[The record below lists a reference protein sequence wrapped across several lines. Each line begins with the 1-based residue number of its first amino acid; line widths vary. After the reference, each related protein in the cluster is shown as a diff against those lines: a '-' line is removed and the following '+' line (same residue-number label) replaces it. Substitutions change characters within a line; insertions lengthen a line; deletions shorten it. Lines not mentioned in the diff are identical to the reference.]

1 MNPRKADG
9 PKQDETDDAHGC
21 LPGGRR
27 QATGEPAAARPPG
40 RPARKPPAGSRPE
53 AELVHELQVHHN
65 ELEMQND
72 ELRRT
77 QLELAAARDRF
88 IDLYDFAPVGYL
100 TLDRLGR
107 IVEANLKSAA
117 ELDTPRTTLMGR
129 RLSELVATTDGDRWH
144 RHLLESLQGNDPTRI
159 EISLRRRSGRP
170 EVHVRLDCAR
180 VTGTGGEPLLRVVLT
195 DVTQRRQAELNQR
208 IAARAIESRELE
220 RRRVARELHEDLG
233 QRLSALKMNVATLAG
248 SGDAPAPPGLLEE
261 MADTLDEALS
271 TVRRIAAEMRPLM
284 LDDLGL
290 NAALDWLARDS
301 ARRLG
306 VQVRLSLDRDDPP
319 LSDIRSIGLY
329 RLLQEALAHVAR
341 QAPSADI
348 AIDLRRRTQELQL
361 TVQDT
366 GRGWPMAVDGGGL
379 RQVESL
385 EGLQMQAQQLGGRFE
400 ITKMPSGGQRLRIRL
415 PIGTVASE
423 SEHSNPRARP

>member
-1 MNPRKADG
+1 MNPRKVDG
-9 PKQDETDDAHGC
+9 PKQGETDEVHG
-21 LPGGRR
+21 GESRGRH
-27 QATGEPAAARPPG
+27 QATEARAAARPPG
-40 RPARKPPAGSRPE
+40 RPARKAPVSPPAAGSQS
-53 AELVHELQVHHN
+53 HELQVHQA

-117 ELDTPRTTLMGR
+117 ELDTPRTTLIGR
-129 RLSELVATTDGDRWH
+129 RLSELVAATDGDRWH
-144 RHLLESLQGNDPTRI
+144 RHLLESLQGDEPTRI
-159 EISLRRRSGRP
+159 ELALRRRSGKP
-170 EVHVRLDCAR
+170 EVDVRLDCAR
-180 VTGTGGEPLLRVVLT
+180 VTGAGGEPLLRVVLT
-195 DVTQRRQAELNQR
+195 DITQRRQAELSQR

-220 RRRVARELHEDLG
+220 RRHVARELHEDLG
-233 QRLSALKMNVATLAG
+233 QRLSALKMNLATLA
-248 SGDAPAPPGLLEE
+248 SVGDAPARPELLDE
-261 MADTLDEALS
+261 MFDTLDEALT

-290 NAALDWLARDS
+290 NAALDWLAHDS
-301 ARRLG
+301 SRRLG
-306 VQVRLSLDRDDPP
+306 VQVRLSMDKDDPP

-329 RLLQEALAHVAR
+329 RLLQDALAHVAR

-348 AIDLRRRTQELQL
+348 AIELRRRAQELLL
-361 TVQDT
+361 TVRDT
-366 GRGWPMAVDGGGL
+366 GSGWPMAVDGGGL

-385 EGLQMQAQQLGGRFE
+385 EGLQAQAQQLGGQFE
-400 ITKMPSGGQRLRIRL
+400 ITKMPSGGQRLKIRL
-415 PIGTVASE
+415 PIGSGAAE
-423 SEHSNPRARP
+423 SDHSNPRASP